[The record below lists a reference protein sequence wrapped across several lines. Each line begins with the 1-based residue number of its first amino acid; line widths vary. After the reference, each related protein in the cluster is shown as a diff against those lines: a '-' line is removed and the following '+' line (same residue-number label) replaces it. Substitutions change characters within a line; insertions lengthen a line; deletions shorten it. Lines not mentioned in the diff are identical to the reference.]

1 MSFRGFCSFL
11 TRADRI
17 FRLPSN
23 ICTFSVILIFEES
36 IASLMERYIK
46 KRDIYKIRDYKKE
59 VI

>member
-23 ICTFSVILIFEES
+23 ICTFSVILIFEEF
-36 IASLMERYIK
+36 EEGK

-59 VI
+59 VIQNIIKI